1 MCFSYGKII
10 TKKSPQKTKGVIKRG
25 NDETRKAKGVIKRG
39 TNECPWISISEPFN
53 MNIQAKPQQ
62 INYVIYRIK
71 NNNKKNNKDK
81 NTKMQKSEQLENC
94 VELIQ

>member
-1 MCFSYGKII
+1 
-10 TKKSPQKTKGVIKRG
+10 
-25 NDETRKAKGVIKRG
+25 
-39 TNECPWISISEPFN
+39 

-81 NTKMQKSEQLENC
+81 NTKM
-94 VELIQ
+94 